1 LRENILSELLLRLV
15 IILLPCLKNSKGHL
29 IHQHQMLTFQGAFL
43 LPLPLPS
50 FSLPSADLWFTF
62 RLLFVYLSFT
72 FRLPRLTAI
81 QVIGEGEHLGEP
93 KLGAEC

>member
-1 LRENILSELLLRLV
+1 MNTCLLSLIPCARLSFY
-15 IILLPCLKNSKGHL
+15 CRAY
-29 IHQHQMLTFQGAFL
+29 QGTFL

-50 FSLPSADLWFTF
+50 LSLPSADLWFTF
-62 RLLFVYLSFT
+62 RLLFAYLSFT

-81 QVIGEGEHLGEP
+81 QVIWEGEHLGEP